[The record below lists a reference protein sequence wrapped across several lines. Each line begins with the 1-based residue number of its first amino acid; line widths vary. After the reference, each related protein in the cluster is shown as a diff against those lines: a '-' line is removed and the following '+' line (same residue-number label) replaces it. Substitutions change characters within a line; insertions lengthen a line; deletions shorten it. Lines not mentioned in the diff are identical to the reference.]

1 MNEKRELIIRHI
13 NERILSLAELGRV
26 YSEEKIN
33 KLADNLL
40 TMNKPIED
48 IFKLIDNKF
57 ASQLRR
63 VKHNDY
69 LASLK
74 DYYLANIDK
83 LKKGNNCYLLSYQEG
98 YKVLEQAY
106 LEDKKNINQYLT
118 LVNINNEKKG
128 YKKENSISND
138 YEIIISDIAY
148 LLNIKYAKTYRIF
161 DADMNPQGI
170 LNETFAGKNERY
182 LNLEETLRF
191 IKEESPKF
199 TLKTSLLDYHD
210 KNVKHGIKHA
220 YTKTDYK
227 ESIDYVLNLFKALP
241 DISENNY
248 KSLKHDYLTIKI
260 FELLTNS
267 LNNNLS
273 NTGIII
279 NKEEL
284 QYTYELSPAYNKY
297 TVSLPNVSENITICN
312 FFYVEKKELLKTL
325 ISNYYNDIKE
335 ILALITDNKDTL
347 IPLIDQVL
355 KEHLEYEEY
364 NKYHKIITDNLNMII
379 SEVKLRRKTTP
390 DNEKDCRLFEINN
403 DSYEDRIAPFYDT
416 YVADDYE
423 ENEKGSIILTAIVT
437 TVLFITVLVI
447 LAAIYAVSKMDM

>member
-1 MNEKRELIIRHI
+1 MTEKRELIIKHI
-13 NERILSLAELGRV
+13 NERILSLTELGRV

-48 IFKLIDNKF
+48 IFRLIDNKF
-57 ASQLRR
+57 ANQLRR
-63 VKHNDY
+63 IKHNDY

-106 LEDKKNINQYLT
+106 LEDKKNINPYLT
-118 LVNINNEKKG
+118 LVSINNEKKG

-148 LLNIKYAKTYRIF
+148 LLNVKYARTYRIF

-170 LNETFAGKNERY
+170 LNETFAGTNERY

-199 TLKTSLLDYHD
+199 TLKTSLLDCHD
-210 KNVKHGIKHA
+210 KKVKYGVKHA
-220 YTKTDYK
+220 RTKNDYK
-227 ESIDYVLNLFKALP
+227 ETIEYVLNLFKALP
-241 DISENNY
+241 DISEKNY
-248 KSLKHDYLTIKI
+248 KSLKQDYLTIKV

-312 FFYVEKKELLKTL
+312 FFYVEKKELLKLL
-325 ISNYYNDIKE
+325 ITNYYNDIKE

-347 IPLIDQVL
+347 IPLIDQIL

-379 SEVKLRRKTTP
+379 SEVNLRREEKQDT
-390 DNEKDCRLFEINN
+390 EKDCRLFEINN